1 MSEKSMS
8 IWQNKG
14 GYFYAHCNGITKRV
28 GNEELDSYKA
38 LARSRHSF
46 WREEKCRGE
55 CIQIDMIHLHK
66 KFR

>member
-38 LARSRHSF
+38 LAKSRHSF
-46 WREEKCRGE
+46 WSEEKCKGE
-55 CIQIDMIHLHK
+55 CIQINMIHLHK

>member
-1 MSEKSMS
+1 MNEKSMS

-14 GYFYAHCNGITKRV
+14 GYLYAHCNGITKRV

-38 LARSRHSF
+38 LAKSRHSF
-46 WREEKCRGE
+46 WSEEKCKGE
-55 CIQIDMIHLHK
+55 CIQINMIHLRK